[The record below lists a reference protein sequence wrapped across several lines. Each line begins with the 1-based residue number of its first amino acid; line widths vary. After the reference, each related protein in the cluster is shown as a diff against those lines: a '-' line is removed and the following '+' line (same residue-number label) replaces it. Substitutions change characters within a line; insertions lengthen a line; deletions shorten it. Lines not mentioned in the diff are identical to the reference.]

1 MIVLADNDIIHKL
14 ACCDLLDELLVLL
27 DSPPN
32 SVMVLSSMKYVV
44 GSKLKSNIAAGANL
58 KRFLKQVSVIPEAS
72 PLLLQQFMLSN
83 IDAGEAQ
90 MIAVLVETS
99 SISRFVTGDK
109 RALIAIS
116 NLASSHQKLDLRLAE
131 TRTDCLESIVLGLI
145 ERFGYSAINAKIS
158 PAVAVD
164 KALKACFGETRTESH
179 ARQGLESY
187 IADLQRQAPFVA
199 RH

>member
-1 MIVLADNDIIHKL
+1 
-14 ACCDLLDELLVLL
+14 
-27 DSPPN
+27 
-32 SVMVLSSMKYVV
+32 MVLSTLKYVV
-44 GSKLKSNIAAGANL
+44 DPKLKSNVTASANL
-58 KRFLKQVSVIPEAS
+58 KRFLKQVSFIPAAS
-72 PLLLQQFMLSN
+72 PLLLQQFMIPNL
-83 IDAGEAQ
+83 DDGEAQ

-158 PAVAVD
+158 PTVAVD
-164 KALKACFGETRTESH
+164 KVLKACFEETRTESH
-179 ARQGLESY
+179 AK
-187 IADLQRQAPFVA
+187 
-199 RH
+199 